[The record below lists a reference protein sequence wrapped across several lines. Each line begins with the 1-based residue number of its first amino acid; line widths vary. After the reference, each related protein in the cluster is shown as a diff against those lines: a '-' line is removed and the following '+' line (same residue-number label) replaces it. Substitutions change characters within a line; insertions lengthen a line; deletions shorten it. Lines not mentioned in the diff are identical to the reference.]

1 MKPLVAITG
10 ASAGIGEAT
19 ARLFSENG
27 YPTLLMA
34 RRVEKLEEMNL
45 PNSVCRKVDVNNRDE
60 IRSAVEDAQAEFGP
74 VDCLIN
80 NAGILYLG
88 RPWEQ
93 DPEEWERMMQTNI
106 MGVLNGTHV
115 VLKDMMER
123 ETGTIINISSI
134 AGRLTFSLHA
144 AYCGTKFAVHAIS
157 ETIRKEVAHTN
168 VRVITVAPGSTD
180 TDVINLTTK
189 EEHREKWRTGV
200 KKKLTAED
208 VARSILFT
216 YEQPQYVCISEL
228 VISPTK

>member
-10 ASAGIGEAT
+10 ASAGIGA
-19 ARLFSENG
+19 AAAKLFSEKG

-34 RRVEKLEEMNL
+34 RRLEKLESMHL
-45 PNSVCRKVDVNNRDE
+45 PNSVCREVDVNNRE
-60 IRSAVEDAQAEFGP
+60 QIRSAVAGAQAEFGP
-74 VDCLIN
+74 LDCLIN

-93 DPEEWERMMQTNI
+93 DPEEWERMIQTNI
-106 MGVLNGTHV
+106 MGVMNGIHS

-123 ETGTIINISSI
+123 ETGTIINISSL
-134 AGRLTFSLHA
+134 AGRQTFGLHS

-157 ETIRKEVAHTN
+157 ETIRGEVAHTN

-180 TDVINLTTK
+180 TEVINLTTK
-189 EEHREKWRTGV
+189 EEHREKWRKGV
-200 KKKLTAED
+200 KVKLTAED

-216 YEQPQYVCISEL
+216 YEQPQYVCIREL
-228 VISPTK
+228 VITPTY